1 MSFRGIAV
9 KIVGKYTIPIKPGI
23 ICIFSALRRQ
33 LTAVEKYALH
43 FIENSERFWKESQL
57 AAADAEIQ
65 NQQKEF
71 DAKKLEEMTEA
82 LGTGTSTPG
91 GSSIATSEADT
102 NSR

>member
-1 MSFRGIAV
+1 M
-9 KIVGKYTIPIKPGI
+9 
-23 ICIFSALRRQ
+23 
-33 LTAVEKYALH
+33 
-43 FIENSERFWKESQL
+43 

-102 NSR
+102 NSRLVDCFIIRFILELPPS

>member
-1 MSFRGIAV
+1 MCWIYLVPTWSE
-9 KIVGKYTIPIKPGI
+9 I
-23 ICIFSALRRQ
+23 ICLFSALRKQ
-33 LTAVEKYALH
+33 LTAVEKYALQ

-57 AAADAEIQ
+57 AAADAEIT

-91 GSSIATSEADT
+91 GSSIASSEADT
-102 NSR
+102 NSRLVDCFI